1 MVKVKILVV
10 VEDEPDM
17 REVIKLMLI
26 ADARLD
32 LLGEAESVEE
42 AIELARTTDPGLI
55 ILDHNIKGSIMGIQA
70 APLLKEVAP
79 NAKILLFTAFDK
91 SAEAEQEPAIDSYLR
106 KDQLEKLVPT
116 IDRML
121 GLEPLE
127 SRP

>member
-1 MVKVKILVV
+1 MEKVTILVV

-17 REVIKLMLI
+17 REVIELMLMADPRLQI
-26 ADARLD
+26 A
-32 LLGEAESVEE
+32 GEAESAEE
-42 AIELARTTDPGLI
+42 AIELARTTNPGLI
-55 ILDHNIKGSIMGIQA
+55 ILDHNIKGSTMGIQA

-91 SAEAEQEPAIDSYLR
+91 AAEAEMEPAIDGYLR

-121 GLEPLE
+121 GLDPL
-127 SRP
+127 